1 MGRLGGNFPFPIA
14 QVAEGGTRITL
25 GSGGVYV
32 LPANQYLIITD
43 GNSVVQYWDP
53 QAGVWQTL
61 VGHSSFSDITA
72 DGCNYRILND
82 SGTLGQPVVAGP
94 NNSTGYTNGIGPVQT
109 GITIGVPASPTASMT
124 GSAYAI
130 VGGVVGTPTVT
141 QTGSGFQSPP
151 LVVIDPPPVGGI
163 QAVAHANL
171 TAGGGIASITVDQG
185 GAGYQTSPNFWLAP
199 MPPYYT
205 GAPSAGGAI
214 AASPFPPGGIVA
226 QANALPGNQNIG
238 TGAAGALITPVALTG
253 SGVIQ
258 AVRIVNFGGLYVGA
272 QTLTVN
278 GGGGTIGTTTVT
290 STPPG
295 AVAVATVILSPR
307 INQ

>member
-1 MGRLGGNFPFPIA
+1 MARMGGIFPFPIA

-25 GSGGVYV
+25 GSGGVFI
-32 LPANQYLIITD
+32 LPANQYLVILD
-43 GNSVVQYWDP
+43 ANSVLQYWDP

-61 VGHSSFSDITA
+61 YGHSTAGDVTSDGA
-72 DGCNYRILND
+72 NYRILND
-82 SGTLGQPVVAGP
+82 SGTLAPPVLAT
-94 NNSTGYTNGIGPVQT
+94 NNSSGYTNGIGPVAT
-109 GITIGVPASPTASMT
+109 GATVGVPASPTASMT
-124 GSAYAI
+124 GSAYVI

-141 QTGSGFQSPP
+141 QSGSGFTSPP

-185 GAGYQTSPNFWLAP
+185 GAGYVTSPNFWLIPQSA
-199 MPPYYT
+199 YYT
-205 GAPSAGGAI
+205 GAPSAGGGI
-214 AASPFPPGGIVA
+214 AAAPYPPGGLINPL
-226 QANALPGNQNIG
+226 NALTQNQSNIVGG
-238 TGAAGALITPVALTG
+238 TAGALITPVALTG
-253 SGVIQ
+253 TGVIQ
-258 AVRIVNFGGLYVGA
+258 AVRIVNSGGLYVGA
-272 QTLTVN
+272 QTLTIV

-295 AVAVATVILSPR
+295 AVAVATVVLAPR